1 MQRTK
6 EAGFFSAPDKEVQTL
21 EQDLVP
27 DIVDQNPA
35 LVKKVLIQK
44 TKEDPELA
52 ADELLQSYLKQEKKF
67 REEVLDIIS
76 LMEKKEEAIEAISV
90 RMSLKLDEAKDVYR
104 EYASE
109 IEK

>member
-6 EAGFFSAPDKEVQTL
+6 EAGFFSAPNKEVQTL
-21 EQDLVP
+21 EQDIVP
-27 DIVDQNPA
+27 EIADQNPA
-35 LVKKVLIQK
+35 LLKKILTQNIK
-44 TKEDPELA
+44 KDPVLA
-52 ADELLQSYLKQEKKF
+52 ADELLQTYLQQEKQF

-90 RMSLKLDEAKDVYR
+90 RMSLKLNEAEDVYQ
-104 EYASE
+104 EYTSE